1 MTTITNMNK
10 RYMTVLVR
18 FVNRIKQKYQKKI
31 FIMNLFQQ
39 YESFSSY
46 IDESDDSDDEECK
59 DEGDLE
65 YGNQTDSSNDND
77 DTDGEFFF

>member
-1 MTTITNMNK
+1 MTITNMNK
-10 RYMTVLVR
+10 RYMAVLVI

-46 IDESDDSDDEECK
+46 IDEGDDSDDEECK